1 MSETILIAGGAGFVG
16 SNLACCLKGRYP
28 DCRVIA
34 LDNLKRRGSELNL
47 PWLREMGVGFVH
59 GDVRNVEDLLF
70 DEPLHFIIDAAAEPS
85 VMAGMGGS
93 SDYLIHSNLNGT
105 INLLNLAVRHKAKF
119 LFLST
124 SRIYPV
130 RMLETLAYHEDDTRF
145 ALDDE
150 QLHPG
155 ASAHGIAEDFP
166 LKGARSLY
174 GATKLASE
182 LILQEYQEFYGLQ
195 AVVNRCGVIAG
206 PRQMGKID
214 QGVVTLWMAAH
225 FWRKEL
231 AYIGYRGCGKQ
242 VRDALHILDLFDIID
257 YEMNNFDSVG
267 GKTFN
272 IGGGSAISFSLREL
286 TEACEVIT
294 GNRIRVIPSPNPRP
308 GDIPIYIT
316 DYRYATA
323 ETGWR
328 PTRSMTQLLADLF
341 EWIRANESSL
351 KNILTQ

>member
-1 MSETILIAGGAGFVG
+1 MG
-16 SNLACCLKGRYP
+16 SNLACCLKEKYP
-28 DCRVIA
+28 SCNVIA

-47 PWLREMGVGFVH
+47 PRLRERGVRFVH
-59 GDVRNVEDLLF
+59 GDVRNAEDLLF

-85 VMAGMGGS
+85 VMAGIGGAP
-93 SDYLIHSNLNGT
+93 DYLIHSNLNGT
-105 INLLNLAVRHKAKF
+105 VGLLNLALRHRAKF

-130 RMLETLAYHEDDTRF
+130 RMLETLAYHEEDTRF
-145 ALDDE
+145 ALDAE
-150 QLHPG
+150 QPHAG
-155 ASAHGIAEDFP
+155 ASVRGIAEDFP
-166 LKGARSLY
+166 LGGARSLY

-182 LILQEYQEFYGLQ
+182 IILREYEEFYGLK

-214 QGVVTLWMAAH
+214 QGVVVLWMAAH
-225 FWRKEL
+225 FWRREL
-231 AYIGYRGCGKQ
+231 AYIGYNGSGKQ

-257 YEMNNFDSVG
+257 YEMNNFDALC

-272 IGGGSAISFSLREL
+272 IGGGAERSFSLREL
-286 TEACEVIT
+286 TDACAGIT
-294 GNRIRVIPSPNPRP
+294 GNSIKVRPCHEPRP

-316 DYRYATA
+316 DNSRITA
-323 ETGWR
+323 ATGWR
-328 PTRSMTQLLADLF
+328 PTRSTGLLLADVF

-351 KNILTQ
+351 KNILSQ